1 MKIELD
7 ILWLD
12 GEQVKLQEMGITTT
26 GDPDL
31 KPVTFYQ
38 IDNISDYTHDGRP
51 SCVVT
56 SSGIEYVTDLSYE
69 CVKELIES
77 QLKS

>member
-26 GDPDL
+26 GQPEL
-31 KPVTFYQ
+31 KEVTFYQ
-38 IDNISDYTHDGRP
+38 IDNISEYTHDGKP

-56 SSGIEYVTDLSYE
+56 SSGIEYVTDLPYA
-69 CVKELIES
+69 CVKGLIDS
-77 QLKS
+77 QL